1 MTISADNRTGVP
13 IFAAFRCGAQAG
25 HGANPRCYETVA
37 L

>member
-1 MTISADNRTGVP
+1 MTTSANSRTGAR

-25 HGANPRCYETVA
+25 HGASPRCHETVA